1 MDLRYINKGLKL
13 EKVQID
19 LLKELQR
26 NTSDRLTYQKL
37 TTLLMLHHGYPA
49 VEISELLGIDSSTV
63 NRHYHQYLSSQDF
76 NIYLGL
82 HYKPCVGKLTESQ
95 KVFLKSYIKENLCH
109 CADQVRLY
117 IEQTFGVI
125 YTVNSCENGSS
136 SHLVKVEVWVVILK
150 NGLCLP
156 FAFRARLR
164 TT

>member
-1 MDLRYINKGLKL
+1 MDLRYINMGLKL

-95 KVFLKSYIKENLCH
+95 KVFLKSYIK
-109 CADQVRLY
+109 QV
-117 IEQTFGVI
+117 
-125 YTVNSCENGSS
+125 
-136 SHLVKVEVWVVILK
+136 K
-150 NGLCLP
+150 
-156 FAFRARLR
+156 R
-164 TT
+164 T